1 MDKKILAAGMQ
12 KGFVGVVVA
21 YFLAIALGILAGI
34 WENHYLMIV
43 VQFTSTVFIRLF
55 KFLSIPIICVSI
67 IVSLSTLSQ
76 SNESGRIFKHT
87 IFYTL
92 STTILAACVA
102 ASLYVLFTPANVAVT
117 GSAPD
122 VSNKSGSHSYLD
134 YVESIVPDNFIT
146 PFQTANV
153 LSVLLIAAAVG
164 IAIAKMP
171 RGSKNQDLMITFFK
185 ASQDVLFT
193 LVNWLIVVLPIGIFA
208 FVASLAQEVSHGVS
222 LGGLGTYFT
231 LVIAANLI
239 QMFIVLPAFLMIK
252 GFNPI
257 KVAKGMLPA
266 LALALAFFSKSSAA
280 TLPATMRCA
289 QQNLKEEP
297 QVAQFVLPM
306 CTTINM
312 NGCAAFIFLT
322 VIYLMQNA
330 GLDIHPGVI
339 VAWIFIATLAAIG
352 NAGVPMGCF
361 FLSASLLASMNVPIL
376 LMGVILPFYAV
387 VDMIETSLNVWSDS
401 TVSVMVDK
409 DMKKLEAV
417 AESK

>member
-43 VQFTSTVFIRLF
+43 VQFISTVFIRLF

-67 IVSLSTLSQ
+67 ISSLSTLSQ
-76 SNESGRIFKHT
+76 NNESAKIFRHT

-117 GSAPD
+117 GTAPD
-122 VSNKSGSHSYLD
+122 ISNKLGSHSYLD

-164 IAIAKMP
+164 IAI
-171 RGSKNQDLMITFFK
+171 QDLMITFFK

-222 LGGLGTYFT
+222 LGGLGTYFA
-231 LVIAANLI
+231 LVISANLI
-239 QMFIVLPAFLMIK
+239 QMFIVIPAFLMFK

-266 LALALAFFSKSSAA
+266 LALAFFSKSSAA
-280 TLPATMRCA
+280 TLPVTMRCA
-289 QQNLKEEP
+289 QQNLGEKP

-322 VIYLMQNA
+322 VVYLMQNA

-401 TVSVMVDK
+401 SVSAMVDK
-409 DMKKLEAV
+409 DMKELDAV
-417 AESK
+417 MAAK

>member
-1 MDKKILAAGMQ
+1 MQ

-193 LVNWLIVVLPIGIFA
+193 LVNWLIV
-208 FVASLAQEVSHGVS
+208 ASLAQEVSHGVS

-266 LALALAFFSKSSAA
+266 LALAFFSKSSAA
-280 TLPATMRCA
+280 TLPVTMRCA

>member
-153 LSVLLIAAAVG
+153 LSVLLSRQ
-164 IAIAKMP
+164 P
-171 RGSKNQDLMITFFK
+171 S
-185 ASQDVLFT
+185 
-193 LVNWLIVVLPIGIFA
+193 VLP
-208 FVASLAQEVSHGVS
+208 LR
-222 LGGLGTYFT
+222 
-231 LVIAANLI
+231 
-239 QMFIVLPAFLMIK
+239 
-252 GFNPI
+252 
-257 KVAKGMLPA
+257 
-266 LALALAFFSKSSAA
+266 
-280 TLPATMRCA
+280 RCRED
-289 QQNLKEEP
+289 QR
-297 QVAQFVLPM
+297 
-306 CTTINM
+306 IR
-312 NGCAAFIFLT
+312 I
-322 VIYLMQNA
+322 
-330 GLDIHPGVI
+330 
-339 VAWIFIATLAAIG
+339 
-352 NAGVPMGCF
+352 
-361 FLSASLLASMNVPIL
+361 S
-376 LMGVILPFYAV
+376 
-387 VDMIETSLNVWSDS
+387 
-401 TVSVMVDK
+401 
-409 DMKKLEAV
+409 
-417 AESK
+417 

>member
-266 LALALAFFSKSSAA
+266 LALAFFSKSSAA

-306 CTTINM
+306 CTTI

>member
-43 VQFTSTVFIRLF
+43 VQFISTVFIRLF

-67 IVSLSTLSQ
+67 ISSLSTLSQ
-76 SNESGRIFKHT
+76 NNESAKIFRHT

-117 GSAPD
+117 GTAPD
-122 VSNKSGSHSYLD
+122 ISNKLGSHSY
-134 YVESIVPDNFIT
+134 
-146 PFQTANV
+146 
-153 LSVLLIAAAVG
+153 
-164 IAIAKMP
+164 
-171 RGSKNQDLMITFFK
+171 
-185 ASQDVLFT
+185 
-193 LVNWLIVVLPIGIFA
+193 FA
-208 FVASLAQEVSHGVS
+208 
-222 LGGLGTYFT
+222 
-231 LVIAANLI
+231 LVISANLI
-239 QMFIVLPAFLMIK
+239 QMFIVIPAFLMFK

-266 LALALAFFSKSSAA
+266 LALAFFSKSSAA
-280 TLPATMRCA
+280 TLPVTMRCA
-289 QQNLKEEP
+289 QQNLGEKP

-322 VIYLMQNA
+322 VVYLMQNA

-401 TVSVMVDK
+401 SDRKSVV
-409 DMKKLEAV
+409 
-417 AESK
+417 